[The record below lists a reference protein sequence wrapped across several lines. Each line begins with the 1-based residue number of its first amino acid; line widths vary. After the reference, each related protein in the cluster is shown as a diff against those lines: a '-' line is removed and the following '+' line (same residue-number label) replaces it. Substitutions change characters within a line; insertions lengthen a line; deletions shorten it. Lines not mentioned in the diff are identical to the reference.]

1 MLTTIN
7 NLPNTIIT
15 ADVNT
20 HSPLWYFPTEDH
32 RGELI
37 EDILL
42 NSHHITL
49 NKNTPTHLPPN
60 QTQQPT
66 LPDITTASEDLDDC
80 TSWQT
85 IHSLTSDTYLYSPPS
100 V

>member
-1 MLTTIN
+1 MNIT

-15 ADVNT
+15 VDVNAY
-20 HSPLWYFPTEDH
+20 SLLWYSLTEYY
-32 RGELI
+32 RRKVI

-42 NSHHITL
+42 NSNHITL
-49 NKNTPTHLPPN
+49 NTNIPTYIPSN

-66 LPDITTASEDLDDC
+66 LPDLHDC

-85 IHSLTSDTYLYSPPS
+85 IHSLTSDHF
-100 V
+100 

>member
-1 MLTTIN
+1 MLITVTD
-7 NLPNTIIT
+7 LPNTIIT

-20 HSPLWYFPTEDH
+20 HSLLWYSLTEDH

-49 NKNTPTHLPPN
+49 NTNTPTRLPPN
-60 QTQQPT
+60 QTQPPA
-66 LPDITTASEDLDDC
+66 LPDITTA
-80 TSWQT
+80 
-85 IHSLTSDTYLYSPPS
+85 
-100 V
+100 